1 MKKILILF
9 LIFISCKNENIKPR
23 IGIAG
28 IWIEASTFS
37 PINSTEKNFNIKYS
51 SNIFSNYSF
60 FDQSYIDKADWFPSM
75 TARALPGGV
84 VTRSAYESMVLQIL
98 QITQQTL
105 PLDGLILDL
114 HGAMNVEGMD
124 DPEGDFVERIRN
136 VVGEKTIISTTMDL
150 HGNVSYDLIK
160 NTDLITCYRMAPHED
175 AMESK
180 KRSFDNLIERI
191 QNGKGK
197 PKFKAWSDIPILLPG
212 EKTSTRV
219 EPGKSLY
226 GKIEKLEDKKGVID
240 IGIWTGYA
248 WGDKPRNR
256 AAVVAIGDNKKNV
269 IGITEEIANYFWSVR
284 NDFEFVAPTTTLENS
299 IDQAIFYLNE
309 RKNKKPFIISDM
321 GDNPTA
327 GGSGDVTWTLNKILK
342 NEKLNKVNGPEI
354 IYASIPG
361 PDLIKN
367 ALNTKIG
374 DEVTGYVGAIHDD
387 RFSPPILLKGTL
399 KSVELGDPN
408 ADAEVVIKVNNINV
422 IVTNRRKPYHYISD
436 FEKLALNPK
445 NTDILIVKIGYLV
458 PELYDIRGD
467 WVMALTPGGVD
478 QDLLRL
484 DYKEIVRPIFP
495 LDNNFNDPDLKAKLV
510 PKSN

>member
-51 SNIFSNYSF
+51 SSIFSNYSF

-175 AMESK
+175 LS
-180 KRSFDNLIERI
+180 LIHI
-191 QNGKGK
+191 
-197 PKFKAWSDIPILLPG
+197 
-212 EKTSTRV
+212 
-219 EPGKSLY
+219 
-226 GKIEKLEDKKGVID
+226 
-240 IGIWTGYA
+240 
-248 WGDKPRNR
+248 
-256 AAVVAIGDNKKNV
+256 
-269 IGITEEIANYFWSVR
+269 
-284 NDFEFVAPTTTLENS
+284 
-299 IDQAIFYLNE
+299 
-309 RKNKKPFIISDM
+309 
-321 GDNPTA
+321 
-327 GGSGDVTWTLNKILK
+327 
-342 NEKLNKVNGPEI
+342 
-354 IYASIPG
+354 
-361 PDLIKN
+361 
-367 ALNTKIG
+367 
-374 DEVTGYVGAIHDD
+374 
-387 RFSPPILLKGTL
+387 
-399 KSVELGDPN
+399 
-408 ADAEVVIKVNNINV
+408 
-422 IVTNRRKPYHYISD
+422 
-436 FEKLALNPK
+436 
-445 NTDILIVKIGYLV
+445 
-458 PELYDIRGD
+458 
-467 WVMALTPGGVD
+467 
-478 QDLLRL
+478 
-484 DYKEIVRPIFP
+484 
-495 LDNNFNDPDLKAKLV
+495 
-510 PKSN
+510 

>member
-1 MKKILILF
+1 M
-9 LIFISCKNENIKPR
+9 
-23 IGIAG
+23 
-28 IWIEASTFS
+28 
-37 PINSTEKNFNIKYS
+37 
-51 SNIFSNYSF
+51 
-60 FDQSYIDKADWFPSM
+60 
-75 TARALPGGV
+75 
-84 VTRSAYESMVLQIL
+84 
-98 QITQQTL
+98 
-105 PLDGLILDL
+105 
-114 HGAMNVEGMD
+114 
-124 DPEGDFVERIRN
+124 
-136 VVGEKTIISTTMDL
+136 
-150 HGNVSYDLIK
+150 
-160 NTDLITCYRMAPHED
+160 
-175 AMESK
+175 
-180 KRSFDNLIERI
+180 
-191 QNGKGK
+191 
-197 PKFKAWSDIPILLPG
+197 
-212 EKTSTRV
+212 
-219 EPGKSLY
+219 
-226 GKIEKLEDKKGVID
+226 ID

-342 NEKLNKVNGPEI
+342 NEKLNKVHGPEI